1 MKYIKDKDLFR
12 QENFI
17 GGVWCPAENN
27 KEILVHNPANGEAIG
42 NIPHSTEKD
51 TSRAIRSAVEALKD
65 WKTRPAKERAGILR
79 KWFQLMMENQEDLAL
94 IMTQEQGKP
103 LTEARGEIA
112 YAASYI
118 EWFGEEAKRS
128 YGDIIPS
135 HRKDTRILVLKEP
148 IGVVATITPW
158 NFPAAMLARKVA
170 PALAA
175 GCTVVSKPAE
185 LTPYSALAMAVLAER
200 AGLPKGVW
208 NVLVGDPIAIGKSI
222 LESKEVRK
230 LSFTGSTKTG
240 IYLMEKSAA
249 TLKKLSLELGGNAPF
264 IVFEDADIDEAVKGA
279 MLSKYRNTGQTCVCV
294 NRFLVQASIA
304 EEFSKKLAEKAK
316 ELVVANGME
325 PNAQQGPLINEAA
338 LEKVKS
344 HIQDAVS
351 KGAKVLTGGKEHSLG
366 GYFFEPTVL
375 YPINS
380 TMDVTKEET
389 FGPVSCI
396 QTFQTEEEAIHL
408 ANDTDFG
415 LASYLYTKD
424 LARIFRVAEQ
434 LEYGM
439 VGINEGLIS
448 SEQVPFGG
456 VKFSGMGREGSKYGL
471 DDYTVTKYL
480 CLGGIT

>member
-17 GGVWCPAENN
+17 GGVWCPAENK
-27 KEILVHNPANGEAIG
+27 KEILVQNPATGETIG

-51 TSRAIRSAVEALKD
+51 TLVAIRSAKVAFDD
-65 WKTRPAKERAGILR
+65 WKSRPAKERAGILR

-118 EWFGEEAKRS
+118 EWFGEEAKRH

-148 IGVVATITPW
+148 VGVVGTITPW

-185 LTPYSALAMAVLAER
+185 ITPYSALAMAVLAER

-208 NVLVGDPIAIGKSI
+208 NVLVGDPIAIGKAI
-222 LESKEVRK
+222 LESKDVRK

-240 IYLMEKSAA
+240 MYLMEKSAP

-264 IVFEDADIDEAVKGA
+264 IVFEDADLDEAVKGA

-294 NRFLVQASIA
+294 NRFLVHTNVA
-304 EEFSKKLAEKAK
+304 ESFAKKLAEKTK

-325 PNAQQGPLINEAA
+325 PSASQGPLINEAA
-338 LEKVKS
+338 VEKVKA
-344 HIQDAVS
+344 HIQDAVG
-351 KGAKVLTGGKEHSLG
+351 KGAKILIGGNTHHLG
-366 GYFFEPTVL
+366 GNFFEPTVL
-375 YPINS
+375 YPVNS
-380 TMDVTKEET
+380 SMIVTKEET

-396 QTFQTEEEAIHL
+396 QTFQTEEEAIQL

-415 LASYLYTKD
+415 LASYFYTKD
-424 LARIFRVAEQ
+424 MARIFRVAEQ

-439 VGINEGLIS
+439 VGINEGIIS

-480 CLGGIT
+480 CLGGIK

>member
-17 GGVWCPAENN
+17 GGVWCPAENK
-27 KEILVHNPANGEAIG
+27 KEILVNNPANGEIIG
-42 NIPHSTEKD
+42 NIPLSEEKD
-51 TSRAIRSAVEALKD
+51 TMAAIRSAKLALAD
-65 WKTRPAKERAGILR
+65 WKSRPAKERAGILR
-79 KWFQLMMENQEDLAL
+79 KWFQLMMDNQEDLAL

-148 IGVVATITPW
+148 IGVVGTITPW

-208 NVLVGDPIAIGKSI
+208 NVLVGDPIKIGKTI

-230 LSFTGSTKTG
+230 LSFTGSTNTG

-264 IVFEDADIDEAVKGA
+264 IVFEDADMDEAIKGA

-294 NRFLVQASIA
+294 NRFLVQASVA
-304 EEFSKKLAEKAK
+304 EVFSKKLAEKAK

-325 PNAQQGPLINEAA
+325 PNAQQGPLINDAA
-338 LEKVKS
+338 LAKVKS
-344 HIQDAVS
+344 HIADALS
-351 KGAKVLTGGKEHSLG
+351 KGAKVLTGGKEHTLG
-366 GYFFEPTVL
+366 GNFFEPTVL
-375 YPINS
+375 YPVNS
-380 TMDVTKEET
+380 SMVVTKEET

-396 QTFQTEEEAIHL
+396 QTFQTEEEAIQL

-424 LARIFRVAEQ
+424 MARIFRVAEQ

>member
-17 GGVWCPAENN
+17 GGVWCPAENK
-27 KEILVHNPANGEAIG
+27 KEILVQNPATGETIG

-51 TSRAIRSAVEALKD
+51 TLVAIRSAKVAFDD
-65 WKTRPAKERAGILR
+65 WKSRPAKERAGILR

-118 EWFGEEAKRS
+118 EWFGEEAKRH

-148 IGVVATITPW
+148 VGVVGTITPW

-208 NVLVGDPIAIGKSI
+208 NVLVGDPIAIGKAI
-222 LESKEVRK
+222 LESKDVRK

-240 IYLMEKSAA
+240 IYLMEKSAH

-264 IVFEDADIDEAVKGA
+264 IVFEDADLDEAVKGA

-294 NRFLVQASIA
+294 NRFLVHTNVA
-304 EEFSKKLAEKAK
+304 ESFAKKLAEKTK

-325 PNAQQGPLINEAA
+325 PSASQGPLINEAA
-338 LEKVKS
+338 VEKVKA
-344 HIQDAVS
+344 HIQDAVG
-351 KGAKVLTGGKEHSLG
+351 KGAKILIGGNTHHLG
-366 GYFFEPTVL
+366 GNFFEPTVL
-375 YPINS
+375 YPVNS
-380 TMDVTKEET
+380 SMIVTKEET

-396 QTFQTEEEAIHL
+396 QTFQTEEEAIQL

-415 LASYLYTKD
+415 LASYFYTKD
-424 LARIFRVAEQ
+424 MARIFRVAEQ

-439 VGINEGLIS
+439 VGINEGIIS

-480 CLGGIT
+480 CLGGIK

>member
-1 MKYIKDKDLFR
+1 MKLIKDKTLFR
-12 QENFI
+12 EENYI
-17 GGVWCPAENN
+17 DGVWCSAKNQTKME
-27 KEILVHNPANGEAIG
+27 VTNPATGEVLG
-42 NIPHSTEKD
+42 SIPNSSETE
-51 TSRAIRSAVEALKD
+51 TEEAIRSAKNALVV
-65 WKTRPAKERAGILR
+65 WKKIPAKERANILK
-79 KWFQLMMENQEDLAL
+79 KWFQLMVENTEDLAL

-118 EWFGEEAKRS
+118 EWFSEEAKRC
-128 YGDIIPS
+128 YGDVIPS
-135 HRKDTRILVLKEP
+135 HRTDTRILVLKEP
-148 IGVVATITPW
+148 IGVVGTITPW

-175 GCTVVSKPAE
+175 GCTVVSKPSE
-185 LTPYSALAMAVLAER
+185 LTPYSAFAMAVLAER

-208 NVLVGDPIAIGKSI
+208 NLVVGDPIKIGKTI
-222 LESKEVRK
+222 LDSKDVRK

-264 IVFEDADIDEAVKGA
+264 IVFDDANLEEAVKGA

-294 NRFLVQASIA
+294 NRFLVHESIA
-304 EEFSKKLAEKAK
+304 ENFTKRLAEKTK
-316 ELVVANGME
+316 ELVVANGLE
-325 PNAQQGPLINEAA
+325 TGATQGPLINDLAK
-338 LEKVKS
+338 EKVKS
-344 HIQDAVS
+344 HISDAVA
-351 KGAKVLTGGKEHSLG
+351 KGAKVVIGGKEHALG
-366 GYFFEPTVL
+366 GNFFEPTILFPV
-375 YPINS
+375 NS
-380 TMDVTKEET
+380 NMFVTKEET
-389 FGPVSCI
+389 FGPVASI
-396 QTFQTEEEAIHL
+396 QTFKTEEEAIQL

-415 LASYLYTKD
+415 LASYLYTENM
-424 LARIFRVAEQ
+424 ARLFRVAES

-439 VGINEGLIS
+439 VGINEGIIS

-480 CLGGIT
+480 CLGGIR

>member
-17 GGVWCPAENN
+17 GGVWCPAENK
-27 KEILVHNPANGEAIG
+27 KEILVQNPATGETIG

-51 TSRAIRSAVEALKD
+51 TLVAIRSAKVAFDD
-65 WKTRPAKERAGILR
+65 WKSRPAKERAGILR

-118 EWFGEEAKRS
+118 EWFGEEAKRH

-148 IGVVATITPW
+148 VGVVGTITPW

-208 NVLVGDPIAIGKSI
+208 NVLVGDPIAIGKAI
-222 LESKEVRK
+222 LESKDVRK

-240 IYLMEKSAA
+240 MYLMEKSAP

-264 IVFEDADIDEAVKGA
+264 IVFEDADLDEAVKGA

-294 NRFLVQASIA
+294 NRFLVHTNVA
-304 EEFSKKLAEKAK
+304 ESFAKKLAEKTK

-325 PNAQQGPLINEAA
+325 PSASQGPLINEAA
-338 LEKVKS
+338 VEKVKA
-344 HIQDAVS
+344 HIQDAVG
-351 KGAKVLTGGKEHSLG
+351 KGAKILIGGNTHHLG
-366 GYFFEPTVL
+366 GNFFEPTVL
-375 YPINS
+375 YPVNS
-380 TMDVTKEET
+380 SMIVTKEET

-396 QTFQTEEEAIHL
+396 QTFQTEEEAIQL

-415 LASYLYTKD
+415 LASYFYTKD
-424 LARIFRVAEQ
+424 MARIFRVAEQ

-439 VGINEGLIS
+439 VGINEGIIS

-480 CLGGIT
+480 CLGGIK

>member
-17 GGVWCPAENN
+17 GGVWCPAENK
-27 KEILVHNPANGEAIG
+27 KEILVQNPATGETIG

-51 TSRAIRSAVEALKD
+51 TLVAIRSAKVAFDD
-65 WKTRPAKERAGILR
+65 WKSRPAKERAGILR

-118 EWFGEEAKRS
+118 EWFGEEAKRH

-148 IGVVATITPW
+148 VGVVGTITPW

-208 NVLVGDPIAIGKSI
+208 NVLVGDPIAIGKAI
-222 LESKEVRK
+222 LESKDVRK

-240 IYLMEKSAA
+240 MYLMEKSAP

-264 IVFEDADIDEAVKGA
+264 IVFEDADLDEAVKGA

-294 NRFLVQASIA
+294 NRFLVHTNVA
-304 EEFSKKLAEKAK
+304 ESFAKKLAEKTK

-325 PNAQQGPLINEAA
+325 PSASQGPLINEAA
-338 LEKVKS
+338 VEKVKA
-344 HIQDAVS
+344 HIQDAVG
-351 KGAKVLTGGKEHSLG
+351 KGAKILIGGNTHHLG
-366 GYFFEPTVL
+366 GNFFEPTVL
-375 YPINS
+375 YPVNS
-380 TMDVTKEET
+380 SMIVTKEET

-396 QTFQTEEEAIHL
+396 QTFQTEEEAIQL
-408 ANDTDFG
+408 ANDTVFG
-415 LASYLYTKD
+415 LASYFYTKD
-424 LARIFRVAEQ
+424 MARIFRVAEQ

-439 VGINEGLIS
+439 VGINEGIIS

-480 CLGGIT
+480 CLGGIK

>member
-17 GGVWCPAENN
+17 GGVWCPAENK
-27 KEILVHNPANGEAIG
+27 KEILVQNPATGETIG

-51 TSRAIRSAVEALKD
+51 TLIAIRSAKGAMED
-65 WKTRPAKERAGILR
+65 WKSRPAKERAGILR

-118 EWFGEEAKRS
+118 EWFGEEAKRH
-128 YGDIIPS
+128 YGDVIPS

-148 IGVVATITPW
+148 VGVVGTITPW

-208 NVLVGDPIAIGKSI
+208 NVLVGDPISIGKAM
-222 LESKEVRK
+222 LESKDVRK

-240 IYLMEKSAA
+240 MYLMEKSAP

-264 IVFEDADIDEAVKGA
+264 IVFEDADLDEAVKGA

-294 NRFLVQASIA
+294 NRFLVHTSVA
-304 EEFSKKLAEKAK
+304 ESFAKKLADKTK

-325 PNAQQGPLINEAA
+325 PSASQGPLINEAA
-338 LEKVKS
+338 VEKVKS
-344 HIQDAVS
+344 HIQDAVG
-351 KGAKVLTGGKEHSLG
+351 KGAKVLIGGNTHQLG
-366 GYFFEPTVL
+366 GNFFEPTVL
-375 YPINS
+375 YPVNS
-380 TMDVTKEET
+380 SMIVTKEET

-396 QTFQTEEEAIHL
+396 QTFQTEEEAIKL

-415 LASYLYTKD
+415 LASYFYTKD
-424 LARIFRVAEQ
+424 MARIFRVAEQ

-439 VGINEGLIS
+439 VGINEGIIS

-480 CLGGIT
+480 CLGGIK

>member
-1 MKYIKDKDLFR
+1 M
-12 QENFI
+12 
-17 GGVWCPAENN
+17 
-27 KEILVHNPANGEAIG
+27 IG

-51 TSRAIRSAVEALKD
+51 TWNAIRSAKEALQD

-79 KWFQLMMENQEDLAL
+79 KWFQLMIDNQEDLAL

-148 IGVVATITPW
+148 IGVVGTITPW

-208 NVLVGDPIAIGKSI
+208 NVLVGDPIAIGKAI

-264 IVFEDADIDEAVKGA
+264 IVFEDADIDEAIKGA

-294 NRFLVQASIA
+294 NRFLVQASVA
-304 EEFSKKLAEKAK
+304 EVFSKKLAEKAK

-325 PNAQQGPLINEAA
+325 PNAQQGPLINDAA

-351 KGAKVLTGGKEHSLG
+351 KGAKILTGGKEHTLG
-366 GYFFEPTVL
+366 GNFFEPTVL
-375 YPINS
+375 YPVNS
-380 TMDVTKEET
+380 SMVVTKEET

-424 LARIFRVAEQ
+424 MARTFRVAEQ

-480 CLGGIT
+480 CLGGIK

>member
-17 GGVWCPAENN
+17 DGVWCPAENK
-27 KEILVHNPANGEAIG
+27 KEIFVQNPATGETIG

-51 TSRAIRSAVEALKD
+51 TLIAIRSAKAAFAD
-65 WKTRPAKERAGILR
+65 WKARPAKERAGILR
-79 KWFQLMMENQEDLAL
+79 KWFQLMMDHQEDLAL

-128 YGDIIPS
+128 YGDVIPS
-135 HRKDTRILVLKEP
+135 HRKDTRILVIKEP
-148 IGVVATITPW
+148 IGVVGTITPW

-208 NVLVGDPIAIGKSI
+208 NVLVGDPISIGKAI
-222 LESKEVRK
+222 LESKDVRK

-240 IYLMEKSAA
+240 MYLMEKSAA

-264 IVFEDADIDEAVKGA
+264 IVFEDADLDDAVKGA

-294 NRFLVQASIA
+294 NRFLVHATVA
-304 EEFSKKLAEKAK
+304 EAFSKKLAEKTK

-325 PNAQQGPLINEAA
+325 PSASQGPLINEAA
-338 LEKVKS
+338 VEKVKT

-351 KGAKVLTGGKEHSLG
+351 KGAKILIGGNTHALG
-366 GYFFEPTVL
+366 GNFFEPTVL
-375 YPINS
+375 YPVNS
-380 TMDVTKEET
+380 SMMVTKEET

-396 QTFQTEEEAIHL
+396 QTFQTEEEAIKL

-415 LASYLYTKD
+415 LASYFYTKD
-424 LARIFRVAEQ
+424 MARIFRVAEQ

-439 VGINEGLIS
+439 VGINEGIIS

-480 CLGGIT
+480 CLGGIK

>member
-17 GGVWCPAENN
+17 GGVWCPAENK
-27 KEILVHNPANGEAIG
+27 KEILVQNPATGETIG

-51 TSRAIRSAVEALKD
+51 TLVAIRSAKAAFDD
-65 WKTRPAKERAGILR
+65 WKSRPAKERAGILR

-118 EWFGEEAKRS
+118 EWFGEEAKRH

-148 IGVVATITPW
+148 VGVVGTITPW

-208 NVLVGDPIAIGKSI
+208 NVLVGDPIAIGKAI
-222 LESKEVRK
+222 LESKDVRK

-240 IYLMEKSAA
+240 MYLMEKSAP

-264 IVFEDADIDEAVKGA
+264 IVFEDADLDEAVKGA

-294 NRFLVQASIA
+294 NRFLVHTNVA
-304 EEFSKKLAEKAK
+304 ESFAKKLAEKTK

-325 PNAQQGPLINEAA
+325 PSASQGPLINEAA
-338 LEKVKS
+338 VEKVKT
-344 HIQDAVS
+344 HIQDAVG
-351 KGAKVLTGGKEHSLG
+351 KGAKILIGGNTHHLG
-366 GYFFEPTVL
+366 GNFFEPTVL
-375 YPINS
+375 YPVNS
-380 TMDVTKEET
+380 SMIVTKEET

-396 QTFQTEEEAIHL
+396 QTFQTEEEAIQL

-415 LASYLYTKD
+415 LASYFYTKD
-424 LARIFRVAEQ
+424 MARIFRVAEQ

-439 VGINEGLIS
+439 VGINEGIIS

-480 CLGGIT
+480 CLGGIK

>member
-1 MKYIKDKDLFR
+1 
-12 QENFI
+12 
-17 GGVWCPAENN
+17 
-27 KEILVHNPANGEAIG
+27 
-42 NIPHSTEKD
+42 
-51 TSRAIRSAVEALKD
+51 
-65 WKTRPAKERAGILR
+65 
-79 KWFQLMMENQEDLAL
+79 MEF
-94 IMTQEQGKP
+94 
-103 LTEARGEIA
+103 
-112 YAASYI
+112 SC
-118 EWFGEEAKRS
+118 
-128 YGDIIPS
+128 S
-135 HRKDTRILVLKEP
+135 H
-148 IGVVATITPW
+148 AC
-158 NFPAAMLARKVA
+158 RKVA

-208 NVLVGDPIAIGKSI
+208 NVLVGDPIAIGKAI

-294 NRFLVQASIA
+294 NRFLVQTSVADVFA
-304 EEFSKKLAEKAK
+304 KKLSEKAK

-325 PNAQQGPLINEAA
+325 PNAQQGPLINDAA

-351 KGAKVLTGGKEHSLG
+351 KGAKILTGGKEHTLG
-366 GYFFEPTVL
+366 GNFFQPTVL
-375 YPINS
+375 YPVNS
-380 TMDVTKEET
+380 SMVVTQEET

-396 QTFQTEEEAIHL
+396 QTFQTEEEAIQL

-424 LARIFRVAEQ
+424 MARLFRVAEQ

>member
-17 GGVWCPAENN
+17 GGVWCPAENK
-27 KEILVHNPANGEAIG
+27 KEILVQNPATGETIG

-51 TSRAIRSAVEALKD
+51 TLVAIRSAKVAFDD
-65 WKTRPAKERAGILR
+65 WKSRPAKERAGILR

-118 EWFGEEAKRS
+118 EWFGEEAKRH

-148 IGVVATITPW
+148 VGVVGTITPW

-208 NVLVGDPIAIGKSI
+208 NVLVGDPIAIGKAI
-222 LESKEVRK
+222 LESKDVRK

-240 IYLMEKSAA
+240 MYLMEKSAP

-264 IVFEDADIDEAVKGA
+264 IVFEDADLDEAVKGA

-294 NRFLVQASIA
+294 NRFLVHTNVA
-304 EEFSKKLAEKAK
+304 ESFAKKLAEKTK

-325 PNAQQGPLINEAA
+325 PSASQGPLINEAA
-338 LEKVKS
+338 VEKVKT
-344 HIQDAVS
+344 HIQDAVG
-351 KGAKVLTGGKEHSLG
+351 KGAKILIGGNTHHLG
-366 GYFFEPTVL
+366 GNFFEPTVL
-375 YPINS
+375 YPVNS
-380 TMDVTKEET
+380 SMIVTKEET

-396 QTFQTEEEAIHL
+396 QTFQTEEEAIQL

-415 LASYLYTKD
+415 LASYFYTKD
-424 LARIFRVAEQ
+424 MARIFRVAEQ

-439 VGINEGLIS
+439 VGINEGIIS

-480 CLGGIT
+480 CLGGIK

>member
-1 MKYIKDKDLFR
+1 MLFIQNQELFR
-12 QENFI
+12 DKNFI
-17 GGVWCPAENN
+17 
-27 KEILVHNPANGEAIG
+27 NGEWCAATNGETLTVNNPMNGKPLGSVPNG
-42 NIPHSTEKD
+42 NGIDTEK
-51 TSRAIRSAVEALKD
+51 AILAAQAAFPS
-65 WKTRPAKERAGILR
+65 WKSTPAKERANILR
-79 KWFQLMMENQEDLAL
+79 KLYLLMMENQEDLAL

-118 EWFGEEAKRS
+118 EWFGEEAKRV
-128 YGDIIPS
+128 YGDLIPS

-148 IGVVATITPW
+148 VGVVGTITPW
-158 NFPAAMLARKVA
+158 NFPSAMLARKVA

-175 GCTVVSKPAE
+175 GCTVVSKPSE
-185 LTPYSALAMAVLAER
+185 LTPYSALALAYLAEK

-208 NVLVGDPIAIGKSI
+208 NVVVGDAPPIGKAL
-222 LESKEVRK
+222 LESKVVKK

-240 IYLMEKSAA
+240 MYLMEKSAP

-264 IVFEDADIDEAVKGA
+264 IVFEDANLDEAIKGA

-294 NRFLVQASIA
+294 NRFLVQESIA
-304 EEFSKKLAEKAK
+304 SEFAKRLAEKTK
-316 ELVVANGME
+316 DLVVGNGLE
-325 PNAQQGPLINEAA
+325 KETNQGPLINSQAK
-338 LEKVKS
+338 EKVIS
-344 HIQDAVS
+344 HIEDAVK
-351 KGAKVLTGGKEHSLG
+351 KGAKVLVGGKEHTLG
-366 GYFFEPTVL
+366 GNFFEPTVL
-375 YPINS
+375 YPVTS
-380 TMDVTKEET
+380 EMLATKEET
-389 FGPVSCI
+389 FGPVASI
-396 QTFQTEEEAIHL
+396 QTFKTEEEAIFL

-415 LASYLYTKD
+415 LASYLYTQN

-439 VGINEGLIS
+439 VGINEGIIS

-480 CLGGIT
+480 CLGGIQ

>member
-17 GGVWCPAENN
+17 GGVWCPAENK
-27 KEILVHNPANGEAIG
+27 KEIIVQNPANGEVIG

-51 TSRAIRSAVEALKD
+51 TWNAIRSAKEALQD

-79 KWFQLMMENQEDLAL
+79 KWFQLMIDNQEDLAL

-148 IGVVATITPW
+148 IGVVGTITPW

-208 NVLVGDPIAIGKSI
+208 NVLVGDPIAIGKAI

-264 IVFEDADIDEAVKGA
+264 IVFEDADIDEAIKGA

-294 NRFLVQASIA
+294 NRFLVQASVA
-304 EEFSKKLAEKAK
+304 EVFSKKLAEKAK

-325 PNAQQGPLINEAA
+325 PNAQQGPLINDAA

-351 KGAKVLTGGKEHSLG
+351 KGAKILTGGKEHTLG
-366 GYFFEPTVL
+366 GNFFEPTVL
-375 YPINS
+375 YPVNS
-380 TMDVTKEET
+380 SMVVTKEET

-424 LARIFRVAEQ
+424 MARTFRVAEQ

-480 CLGGIT
+480 CLGGIK